1 MAASSSEA
9 VRMTE
14 VKDVTRIERIGA
26 HSHIRGLGLDD
37 ALEPRAISQGMVGQE
52 QARKVGGLAT
62 TFAASFWPFLSER
75 SALQALICKHRAI
88 SYV

>member
-1 MAASSSEA
+1 MATSSEA

-52 QARKVGGLAT
+52 QARKVCFLAT
-62 TFAASFWPFLSER
+62 TLCGRFSVPCCTFTP
-75 SALQALICKHRAI
+75 LIVMLYHSSCG
-88 SYV
+88 YL